1 MQDYM
6 NINEFIKNYDELNTD
21 FDFNNNDLYYNDF
34 ISNYNELTELN

>member
-21 FDFNNNDLYYNDF
+21 FNFSNNDLYYNDF